1 MYDKIRKSNKLTE
14 ELNLYDKQN
23 ITSEKQSQQQVFD
36 IVNKLSLS
44 HRRVFNVIILLSNKY
59 KCIYI
64 RQDTIGKYIKLCRQR
79 INEILQDLK
88 SLFLVDMWYR
98 HMKSCVY
105 SINTLFNNFTLRRKL
120 CQLLPALGLFC
131 IAWLYAPNHDTT
143 QLVLDNN
150 NYISLF
156 TDTKRRDADIVEQRE
171 IKRKGELKNE
181 RLHINVSKLFD
192 KVENKYQKRE
202 IQRLKTWRIMKYDD
216 QSQPVYEDKSSQK
229 YSEAYKPY
237 VHQPEAQEA
246 PEEFIANISKHFT
259 DEQFKNMI
267 NICGKENVMLYLKR
281 VVENKTR

>member
-1 MYDKIRKSNKLTE
+1 MYYKIRKSNKLTE

-88 SLFLVDMWYR
+88 SLFLIDMWYR

-131 IAWLYAPNHDTT
+131 IAWLYAPNHDAT

-150 NYISLF
+150 NYLSLF
-156 TDTKRRDADIVEQRE
+156 TDTKRRDAEILEQRE
-171 IKRKGELKNE
+171 IKRKEELKKE
-181 RLHINVSKLFD
+181 RLRVNIHTLFPEAEIA
-192 KVENKYQKRE
+192 VANKPQKRE
-202 IQRLKTWRIMKYDD
+202 IVSNESTKKLFPKALVVKAKKIWELAQQDRMNLSRARRELAEWKTIY
-216 QSQPVYEDKSSQK
+216 
-229 YSEAYKPY
+229 
-237 VHQPEAQEA
+237 PESIPAFREWYNT
-246 PEEFIANISKHFT
+246 PDGVSFREWI
-259 DEQFKNMI
+259 EQ
-267 NICGKENVMLYLKR
+267 
-281 VVENKTR
+281 